1 MRQII
6 FHEETKTFH
15 LYNEK
20 ISYIL
25 CVLENGHLGQLYF
38 GKRLHDK
45 ADFSYLVEKC
55 GRPMTSYIYEWDRTF
70 SLEHIRQ
77 EYPVYGTTD
86 YRHPAIELLQ
96 ENGSRISEF
105 QYESYEIIAGKPKLS
120 GLPATYTESE
130 EEAQTLRIFLKDALT
145 GAKLALSYTI
155 FDEYSAIARSA
166 YIENAGEKNLHVL
179 NIMSLS
185 LDLPDKDYEWMQ
197 LSGAWSRERYIKNR
211 TLEQGITAI
220 DSMRGNS
227 SHEHNP
233 FLALK
238 RHNTDENAGEAI
250 GISLVYSGNF
260 RMQAEVDTHD
270 VTRITAGINP
280 EGFDWKLEPRESF
293 QTPEAVLVYSENGL
307 NGMSQTFQKLYAKR
321 LARGYWRDKAR
332 PILNNNWEATYF
344 DFDTDKLLDIARE
357 AKKDGIEML
366 VMDDGWF
373 GKRNKDDSSLG
384 DWVVN
389 EEKIKGGLKNLVD
402 KVNEIGLEF
411 GIWFEPEMI
420 SPDSNLYKEHP
431 EWAIQIP
438 GREATESR
446 CQYVLDLSRPEVQ
459 DYAYESVAK
468 ILRSANIKYVKWDM
482 NRQLS
487 DLGSTYLD
495 EDSQF

>member
-6 FHEETKTFH
+6 FHKETKTFH

-105 QYESYEIIAGKPKLS
+105 QYDSYEIIAGKPKLS
-120 GLPATYTESE
+120 GLPVTYTESE

-145 GAKLALSYTI
+145 GAKLALLYTI

-179 NIMSLS
+179 NMMSLS

-233 FLALK
+233 FLVLK

-280 EGFDWKLEPRESF
+280 EGFDWKLEPGESF

-344 DFDTDKLLDIARE
+344 DFTEDVRYYNFPIIFHVLVGFLTGLPTISIGVFRGIIRNILTVVTFLFVTRRNTVTLVYLHLHDFELILLGSLMVANLFTGFGTLIIAGHKVRIFCNHF
-357 AKKDGIEML
+357 GI
-366 VMDDGWF
+366 VT
-373 GKRNKDDSSLG
+373 DSSP
-384 DWVVN
+384 V
-389 EEKIKGGLKNLVD
+389 
-402 KVNEIGLEF
+402 
-411 GIWFEPEMI
+411 
-420 SPDSNLYKEHP
+420 
-431 EWAIQIP
+431 IP
-438 GREATESR
+438 RLHT
-446 CQYVLDLSRPEVQ
+446 
-459 DYAYESVAK
+459 
-468 ILRSANIKYVKWDM
+468 
-482 NRQLS
+482 
-487 DLGSTYLD
+487 
-495 EDSQF
+495 